1 MIKIHKL
8 EDGDIIKFIP
18 RIVDGKI
25 EWAKKVDMLAGLETG
40 NGYHSVVAFDTECK
54 WAYKIIHQSN
64 FSNGRKATKSTRY
77 YFNTLTTKGEIK
89 SIAVS
94 RSLMKIIMD
103 NKQLLDLKSN
113 WQLNIKMEVRNSY
126 PIFDKSHP
134 IECDWNCPVDINSG
148 DEWKKFITKNQPDL
162 ETYFKQNDIYSKR
175 SELIQYFGSDVIGQ
189 IITEDRGKKLN
200 ELGI

>member
-64 FSNGRKATKSTRY
+64 FSNGRK
-77 YFNTLTTKGEIK
+77 
-89 SIAVS
+89 
-94 RSLMKIIMD
+94 
-103 NKQLLDLKSN
+103 
-113 WQLNIKMEVRNSY
+113 
-126 PIFDKSHP
+126 
-134 IECDWNCPVDINSG
+134 
-148 DEWKKFITKNQPDL
+148 
-162 ETYFKQNDIYSKR
+162 
-175 SELIQYFGSDVIGQ
+175 
-189 IITEDRGKKLN
+189 
-200 ELGI
+200 